1 MGVLCLGK
9 RPCIACSLL
18 LRLLRFYR
26 VYLACKAQKINDV
39 GNYGWKYCLP
49 FLLTIPF
56 PFLFSKKFA
65 LYCKKGIRLQSAGY
79 IVPAIL
85 SPKLHPLRKH
95 YYFPLISY
103 QGRTQVSPWTEW
115 KGDFFSASTGNRK
128 LQWRGKLM
136 EGWLLAT
143 TIVLSTTPAAVLRP
157 FEPFKVPEKR
167 GVIYPWRVR
176 LLGGSFQSGK

>member
-9 RPCIACSLL
+9 RPCIARSLL

-85 SPKLHPLRKH
+85 CPENCILLESTTT
-95 YYFPLISY
+95 FPSSY
-103 QGRTQVSPWTEW
+103 QGKCHLGQSEREI
-115 KGDFFSASTGNRK
+115 STGNRK

-167 GVIYPWRVR
+167 GVIYPWRVG